1 MKKLILTSFCI
12 LFFAPV
18 FSQGWKKTYLTGSGE
33 QILLSDVKSIPA
45 GGVIACGFSGS
56 SGNEK
61 AVLLRCNDQGD
72 VIWVREYYNPR
83 DVSARK
89 VALAP
94 DGGYVV
100 WISEKDTT
108 TMNDQNLIIK
118 TDTSGLIAWQYGFD
132 GSSVFDVE
140 DIVVSPSGKTY
151 MTGVTAICQSSFGC
165 GFVAALSPSGS
176 FLWATSIEGNF
187 LTNLYDIIWTSD
199 DHLLMAGFV
208 LDSITFVQSGF
219 IAKADSNGAL
229 VWANNFAG
237 GFTSD
242 VFYAVTENAALQGYV
257 MAGSLLTSI
266 VDETDMLVVAC
277 DYSGSFQSG
286 GSAGGPEADALEQ
299 IFTLS
304 GSDLFL
310 GGYASVG
317 SGANVYNQ
325 GLNLQLDISNGNLSN
340 GSLLGVTG
348 QFENVAAA
356 DQTPAG
362 QLVQITRKSTLTA
375 AGRTD
380 YLLSKNITPGTVCNE
395 TVTSFTANTTV
406 YTDNFGG
413 NASSVTLTPGG
424 LPLSTGSFTVVD
436 TDGCINVGIQET
448 PIPVRMSVF
457 PNPTKDFLM
466 IDADVPAGATV
477 SITDAKGAEFMRRQW
492 NGSSICLDVRVLPAG
507 SYVVRLISGTETAQ
521 QKLVIQE

>member
-1 MKKLILTSFCI
+1 MKKLILTSFFLVC
-12 LFFAPV
+12 LAPV
-18 FSQGWKKTYLTGSGE
+18 MSQGWKKTYLTGTGE
-33 QILLSDVKSIPA
+33 QISLSDVKSVPA
-45 GGVIACGFSGS
+45 GGSIACGFSGT
-56 SGNEK
+56 SGNQR

-72 VIWVREYYNPR
+72 VIWAKEYNNAR
-83 DVSARK
+83 SVSARK
-89 VALAP
+89 VALTP

-100 WISEKDTT
+100 WISEKDTA

-118 TDTSGLIAWQYGFD
+118 TDTSGLIAWEYGFD
-132 GSSVFDVE
+132 GSTVFDVG
-140 DIVVSPSGKTY
+140 DITVSPSGKTY
-151 MTGVTAICQSSFGC
+151 MTGVTEICQSSFGC
-165 GFVAALSPSGS
+165 GFVAALSPSGN

-237 GFTSD
+237 GITSD
-242 VFYAVTENAALQGYV
+242 VFYAITENAASQGYV

-277 DYSGSFQSG
+277 DYAGSFQAG

-299 IFTLS
+299 IFTLN

-317 SGANVYNQ
+317 SGVNVYNQ

-356 DQTPAG
+356 DQTSAG
-362 QLVQITRKSTLTA
+362 QLVQVTRRSTFSA
-375 AGRTD
+375 VGYTD
-380 YLLSKNITPGTVCNE
+380 YLLSKSITAGTVCNE
-395 TVTSFTANTTV
+395 TSTPFTASTLV

-413 NASSVTLTPGG
+413 SATSVTFTPGG
-424 LPLSTGSFTVVD
+424 LPLSTGTLPVVA
-436 TDGCINVGIQET
+436 TDGCINIGMQEA
-448 PIPVRMSVF
+448 PAIRMSLF
-457 PNPTKDFLM
+457 PNPAKDFLL
-466 IDADVPAGATV
+466 INADLPVGATV
-477 SITDAKGAEFMRRQW
+477 RITDTKGSELLRRPLT
-492 NGSSICLDVRVLPAG
+492 GSRTCIDVRGLPTG
-507 SYVVRLISGTETAQ
+507 TYVVHLISGTHATQ
-521 QKLVIQE
+521 QKLVIRQ